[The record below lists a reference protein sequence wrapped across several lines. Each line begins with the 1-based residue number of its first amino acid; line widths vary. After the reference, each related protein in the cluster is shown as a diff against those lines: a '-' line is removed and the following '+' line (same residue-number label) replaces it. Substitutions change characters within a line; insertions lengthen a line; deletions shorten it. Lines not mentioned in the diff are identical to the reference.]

1 MRSATLN
8 RMRLAALVSLA
19 GLALVVAC
27 GARSPLAP
35 DLGGDV
41 GAAAQL
47 DAGANDATSIDAPVA
62 DGALGAACAPGQG
75 PTRVGPNLGPVIDL
89 ALDDD
94 YVYVAVSIPRGDS
107 IVYRVAKVGG
117 EPLIYDQRFDSDLG
131 SIALSDNEI
140 LWTSLVATT
149 PPKKPG
155 ILRARRI
162 DGTTPTRTLAVE
174 IDLPLGLAVFG
185 QDVYVGSGDD
195 SIFHVPRAGGVAT
208 SLTRSYGT
216 RRIIAD
222 ASSIFFDDGR
232 GLLSMALDGSRLT
245 MIAPDIQTFTAD
257 ATTLFFPGVT
267 NNVATIK
274 RREKAG
280 GPVVDVAPGSTD
292 FQMAVDDSDI
302 YWIELTGVIVSAPK
316 RGGTARVIATHGP
329 TEPDA
334 DGLVLDATCVYWAAP
349 DGGVMKAA
357 KR

>member
-41 GAAAQL
+41 GSA
-47 DAGANDATSIDAPVA
+47 DAGANDATSIDAHFA
-62 DGALGAACAPGQG
+62 DSALGAACAPGQG
-75 PTRVGPNLGPVIDL
+75 PTRVGPNLGPVVDL

-94 YVYVAVSIPRGDS
+94 FVYVAVSIRRGDS

-117 EPLIYDQRFDSDLG
+117 EPLIYDQTGAYLG
-131 SIALSDNEI
+131 SIAVSENEI
-140 LWTSLVATT
+140 LWTNLVATK
-149 PPKKPG
+149 PGGKPG

-162 DGTTPTRTLAVE
+162 DGATPTRTLAVE
-174 IDLPLGLAVFG
+174 IDLPRALAVFG

-208 SLTRSYGT
+208 KLTPSSNT
-216 RRIIAD
+216 IRIVAD
-222 ASSIFFDDGR
+222 ASRIFFDDSG
-232 GLLSMALDGSRLT
+232 GLSSMALDGSRLT
-245 MIAPDIQTFTAD
+245 MIAPDAQAFTAD

-267 NNVATIK
+267 NNAPTIK

-280 GPVVDVAPGSTD
+280 GPVVDIAPGSTD
-292 FQMAVDDSDI
+292 LQMAVDDTDL

-334 DGLVLDATCVYWAAP
+334 DGLVLDATCVYWGAP